1 MYLFGL
7 AVREESAAAGAAPWH
22 PSLLALRPRRVGGQL
37 LLVLLQGW
45 SCPKCPQPSLNPM
58 PPTHMHPHLQMYGWQ
73 WGMFAPG
80 IVGTVMGLLILLGV
94 RDSPEA
100 SE

>member
-1 MYLFGL
+1 
-7 AVREESAAAGAAPWH
+7 
-22 PSLLALRPRRVGGQL
+22 
-37 LLVLLQGW
+37 
-45 SCPKCPQPSLNPM
+45 
-58 PPTHMHPHLQMYGWQ
+58 MYGWQ

-100 SE
+100 SEL

>member
-1 MYLFGL
+1 
-7 AVREESAAAGAAPWH
+7 
-22 PSLLALRPRRVGGQL
+22 
-37 LLVLLQGW
+37 
-45 SCPKCPQPSLNPM
+45 
-58 PPTHMHPHLQMYGWQ
+58 MYGWQ

-100 SE
+100 SAFDLMACLV